1 MTQPRE
7 LWSTIVNSR
16 LLAGIGVLALLIA
29 GGVTISSFASA
40 QGVTYTTITT
50 TDVQSLQQQINSLHN
65 RVTTLENRVTTLET
79 QVRAL
84 IGTPRQ
90 TYVPPKTVPTTAR
103 QTYTS
108 SPVYT
113 TTTYPVIEPVTT
125 GYNTA
130 VGTGRVVIDQHGGR
144 YLEGYDLFFTG
155 RGFGPNEQ
163 ILISRNGIVVGHAT
177 ADGSGG
183 FSSNGVFLPFGTSSF
198 VFSGQ
203 SSGVSAVATVRGVDD
218 VINP

>member
-1 MTQPRE
+1 MIRWRE
-7 LWSTIVNSR
+7 FWDTITHSR
-16 LLAGIGVLALLIA
+16 IMVGIGAVALLLIV
-29 GGVTISSFASA
+29 GLTVSSLATA

-50 TDVQSLQQQINSLHN
+50 SELNSLQQQINGLHN
-65 RVTTLENRVTTLET
+65 RVTSLESRANTLEA
-79 QVRAL
+79 QVRTL

-90 TYVPPKTVPTTAR
+90 TYVPPRPVPTSR

-108 SPVYT
+108 PPIYT
-113 TTTYPVIEPVTT
+113 TTTYPVIQPVTT

-130 VGTGRVVIDQHGGR
+130 VGAGRVIIDQHGGR

-155 RGFGPNEQ
+155 RGFSSNEQ

-203 SSGVSAVATVRGVDD
+203 TSGVSAVATVRGVDD